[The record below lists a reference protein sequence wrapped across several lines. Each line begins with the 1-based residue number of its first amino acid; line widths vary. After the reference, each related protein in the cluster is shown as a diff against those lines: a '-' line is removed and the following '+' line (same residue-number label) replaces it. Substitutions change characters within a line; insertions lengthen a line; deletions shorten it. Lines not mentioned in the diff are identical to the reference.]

1 MEGAKY
7 PWGDDRPVCTP
18 GAENGAQYGGCS
30 GRTVPVM
37 TFSPNSYGLYDMIGN
52 VWEWVLDWYDS
63 DYFSSSPAS
72 NPQGPPSGSAHV
84 LRGGSWLM
92 TGLLRSTSRDASNPI
107 SAGNDFG
114 FRCALTP

>member
-1 MEGAKY
+1 
-7 PWGDDRPVCTP
+7 
-18 GAENGAQYGGCS
+18 
-30 GRTVPVM
+30 VM
-37 TFSPNSYGLYDMIGN
+37 TFSPNSYGLFDMIGN

-63 DYFSSSPAS
+63 DYFSNSPTS
-72 NPQGPPSGSAHV
+72 NPQGPSSGSAHV